1 MNAKLDMGLRREV
14 RIQFLLGA
22 AILTLAM
29 SLPPFRGEVGA
40 ASAPGAP
47 EPELAQAAQEARK
60 GRWEEVITL
69 LRAHAGREGET
80 GGRVSLLL
88 GYALLQRGLSRE
100 AAGALARAARLH
112 PLLGDLARFYEA
124 EAWMAQG
131 NYPEAIQRYRAV
143 IASSPRKTVVAK
155 ALLRQGEALLRAGE
169 PGNAVVSLTKA
180 LQASGGAQ
188 DRIWFLLGGAYG
200 AAGKPREALAA
211 YVYAYRAFPGSPY
224 ERLAEERIR
233 ALEAQTGLRAT
244 IPAGVRFRR
253 AVGFLRRG
261 NLRAAEEAFRAVL
274 GSNPPPPLL
283 SESLYR
289 LGQVRL
295 SLGDPEGAVRAFA
308 RGAAIP
314 GKWRSA
320 NLYWQGVALLRLGQE
335 EDARKVFRSLTRT
348 SPTNTWAGR
357 ALFQW
362 SALELRAGRW
372 READRLLEQVTR
384 QFPGPLQWEA
394 LWRRSWLRIER
405 GKEREAEGFLHKL
418 AGSSPSAHQASRA
431 LYWAATLEAKRGA
444 VQQAREHL
452 EYVAR
457 TFPLTYYGQRARAV
471 LGFPPP
477 RFLEEGNRLS
487 SRVLGAEGALGRVL
501 ELADLGLVSD
511 AVSEAEEIRESE
523 DLGLPARSLLARV
536 LHDLGVHDAGIS
548 FVEGMLDWSWER
560 GELPPRDLW
569 ELAYPL
575 GFWDQVREAAR
586 RFGLDPRLLLAVI
599 REESRFNPHAVSPA
613 GAVGLMQVMPSTG
626 KRMAGALGFAGEPSL
641 LDPGTN
647 LLLGAAYLRHLLER
661 FGGNV
666 MLAIAGYNAGPGT
679 VSRWWERFQNSD
691 KGFGISDFE
700 YLKSAFRNPQ
710 SETRDFVWFIET
722 IPYTETREYVKR
734 VLQSYGIYRAL
745 WP

>member
-1 MNAKLDMGLRREV
+1 MNAKLDMGLRRKV
-14 RIQFLLGA
+14 RIQSLLGA

-29 SLPPFRGEVGA
+29 SLPPSRGEVGA
-40 ASAPGAP
+40 ASTPGAP
-47 EPELAQAAQEARK
+47 EPELAQAAQEARQ

-69 LRAHAGREGET
+69 LRPFAGREGQT

-124 EAWMAQG
+124 EAWMVQG

-169 PGNAVVSLTKA
+169 PGSAVVSFTKA
-180 LQASGGAQ
+180 LRASGGTQ
-188 DRIWFLLGGAYG
+188 DRAWFLLGEAYE

-211 YVYAYRAFPGSPY
+211 YAYAYRAFPGSPY
-224 ERLAEERIR
+224 EPLAEERIR

-244 IPAGVRFRR
+244 IPVEVRFRR
-253 AVGFLRRG
+253 AMGFLRRG
-261 NLRAAEEAFRAVL
+261 NLRAAEKAFRAVL
-274 GSNPPPPLL
+274 DSNPPPPLL
-283 SESLYR
+283 SETLYR

-295 SLGDPEGAVRAFA
+295 SLGDLEGAVRAFA
-308 RGAAIP
+308 RGAAVQ

-320 NLYWQGVALLRLGQE
+320 NIYWQGVALLRAGRE
-335 EDARKVFRSLTRT
+335 EDARKVFRFLIRT
-348 SPTNTWAGR
+348 STTDTWAGR

-384 QFPGPLQWEA
+384 RYSGPLQWEA
-394 LWRRSWLRIER
+394 LWRRGWLRIER
-405 GKEREAEGFLHKL
+405 GKEREAERFLLEL
-418 AGSSPSAHQASRA
+418 AGASPSAHQASRA
-431 LYWAATLEAKRGA
+431 LFWIATLEAKRGA

-452 EYVAR
+452 EYVAW

-477 RFLEEGNRLS
+477 RFLEKGDRLS
-487 SRVLGAEGALGRVL
+487 LRGLGAEGAVGRVL
-501 ELADLGLVSD
+501 ELARLGLVND
-511 AVSEAEEIRESE
+511 AISEAEEVRESK
-523 DLGLPARSLLARV
+523 DLSLPARSLLARI

-548 FVEGMLDWSWER
+548 FVEGMLDWTWER
-560 GELPPRDLW
+560 GELPARDPW

-586 RFGLDPRLLLAVI
+586 RFELDPRLLLAVI

-626 KRMAGALGFAGEPSL
+626 EGMAGALGFAGEPRL
-641 LDPGTN
+641 LDPGRN
-647 LLLGAAYLRHLLER
+647 VLLGAAYLRHLLGR

-666 MLAIAGYNAGPGT
+666 MLAIAGYNAGPGA

-691 KGFGISDFE
+691 VGFGIWKVSNPHF
-700 YLKSAFRNPQ
+700 AIRNPKP
-710 SETRDFVWFIET
+710 ETRNLDGFIET

-734 VLQSYGIYRAL
+734 VLQSYGIYQAL